1 MCLEGP
7 ALSTVH
13 VLLICLPGQ
22 PLAFSQSEWEFCTLL
37 TLLRRSSAEWE
48 LCTLLTLLSS
58 GQVSGRA
65 NLNSKNTG
73 QVSVRVTSHDK
84 QELAYAFVAPVLG
97 VLWRKLRN
105 RGRGE
110 FDL

>member
-1 MCLEGP
+1 MDFRHAADP
-7 ALSTVH
+7 VALF
-13 VLLICLPGQ
+13 I
-22 PLAFSQSEWEFCTLL
+22 
-37 TLLRRSSAEWE
+37 R
-48 LCTLLTLLSS
+48 
-58 GQVSGRA
+58 QVSGRA

>member
-1 MCLEGP
+1 M
-7 ALSTVH
+7 
-13 VLLICLPGQ
+13 
-22 PLAFSQSEWEFCTLL
+22 LL
-37 TLLRRSSAEWE
+37 TLLHWMF
-48 LCTLLTLLSS
+48 C
-58 GQVSGRA
+58 QVSGRA

-97 VLWRKLRN
+97 VLWRKLRS

>member
-1 MCLEGP
+1 LAVAIHLCRKRP
-7 ALSTVH
+7 FASAVH
-13 VLLICLPGQ
+13 VLLIEYLGGGLPACHPNGI
-22 PLAFSQSEWEFCTLL
+22 LHAADFVALFFC
-37 TLLRRSSAEWE
+37 
-48 LCTLLTLLSS
+48 
-58 GQVSGRA
+58 QVSGRA

-73 QVSVRVTSHDK
+73 QVSVRITSHDK